1 MHDTEADHLDRII
14 LMLTEFSRGN
24 FSVRL
29 EVTEDKNP
37 LNTVVSGL
45 NMLGEEL
52 DKYRSEI
59 VNQRTFLNNILGNID
74 EVIYVRD
81 INQEQPFASPY
92 SFISGRSMEIIGI
105 GAQELDENP
114 GRWIEAVHPEDTDMA
129 IEMFKKVLGGQEA
142 VVTYRMYHPG
152 KQQYRWMED
161 RISAKENSGAQV
173 KHIYGSA
180 RDVTEQQE
188 TNLALEKTSQLVTR
202 LITSSDQVFY
212 IVALDQADP
221 FKNTFTYLSSHVE
234 DIIGFSV
241 EDVRNDPLTWMNA
254 VHPDDM
260 EQVRATTREMFKS
273 KNPGTRVYRMRH
285 KYTGNYVWLEDY
297 VVPILD
303 GAGWVR
309 EFYASARDITA
320 RRTAEVERERLI
332 VELSRKHDELMQFS
346 HIVSHN
352 LRAPVASI
360 LGLAEILND
369 SVDSGEAAETKGYIL
384 QAARS
389 MDGLLRDLNTVLSV
403 RSTLEEKKETFL
415 LSDVISSLCISL
427 KSEIDQWVT
436 ILNVNIDQSAD
447 ELSSIKSYVQSA
459 LFNLL
464 SNAIKYRSPDR
475 QLVINI
481 NGYKE
486 ENHTVIAIEDN
497 GLGIDLSTHRD
508 RIFALYGRLHHD
520 QEGKG
525 LGLYMTKTQIESLN
539 GTIEVDSEM
548 GRGSVFTIRLRIN

>member
-1 MHDTEADHLDRII
+1 MHDTEATQLDRII

-24 FSVRL
+24 FSVRV
-29 EVTEDKNP
+29 EVTEDENA

-52 DKYRSEI
+52 DKYRNEI
-59 VNQRTFLNNILGNID
+59 VNQRTFLNNILSNID

-81 INQEQPFASPY
+81 INPNQPSVSPY

-105 GAQELDENP
+105 DSDELDENP
-114 GRWIEAVHPEDTDMA
+114 GKWIEAVHPEDTNMA
-129 IEMFKKVLGGQEA
+129 IEMFKKVLKGQEI
-142 VVTYRMYHPG
+142 VVTYRMFHPQ
-152 KQQYRWMED
+152 KQQYRWIED
-161 RISAKENSGAQV
+161 RISAKENPAAGITR
-173 KHIYGSA
+173 IYGSA

-212 IVALDQADP
+212 IVSLDQVDP

-234 DIIGFSV
+234 DIIGYSV
-241 EDVRNDPLTWMNA
+241 EDVRKDPLTWINA

-260 EQVRATTREMFKS
+260 EQVKATTREMFKS

-303 GAGWVR
+303 GKGWVR

-320 RRTAEVERERLI
+320 RRTAEIERERLI

-360 LGLAEILND
+360 LGLAQILNGD
-369 SVDSGEAAETKGYIL
+369 LDSGEAAETTRYML

-403 RSTLEEKKETFL
+403 RSTLEEKKEFFL
-415 LSDVISSLCISL
+415 LSDIVSSICVSL
-427 KSEIDQWVT
+427 KNEIEECGTTLNVSIDQT
-436 ILNVNIDQSAD
+436 AN

-464 SNAIKYRSPDR
+464 SNASKYHSPDR

-481 NGYKE
+481 SGYKE
-486 ENHTVIAIEDN
+486 GNHTVIAIEDN
-497 GLGIDLSTHRD
+497 GLGIDLNTHRD
-508 RIFALYGRLHHD
+508 RIFVLYGRLHHD
-520 QEGKG
+520 REGKG

-539 GTIEVDSEM
+539 GTIEVESKIGE
-548 GRGSVFTIRLRIN
+548 GSIFKIRL